1 MADEEPKTPTSA
13 SGLYNSSIFNV
24 DAVFSST
31 ILGGLSDFTIMNWF
45 YISPP
50 NPLDFYTQSYVEFGS
65 SVNINPIRVF
75 ENKVDVSITNSSGGN
90 IFITY
95 PYTTPV
101 DEWIHIAVT
110 GSVTNNKV
118 TLYINGVEVASTVM
132 IYSIATG
139 STSGLMSDTSYASR
153 AQLNIYNR
161 ELSEA
166 EVAEHYVY
174 DDDTMSSGVLGWDAM
189 TPAQRS
195 GLIYS
200 SSYTD
205 DISISGN
212 EFNDKSGSG
221 ITISPQPSLT
231 GQQIY
236 FYTDAS
242 DLPSTTT
249 IYDVNSATFN
259 GTSNFMSLSSTAYL
273 APLTGSVS
281 VSTWVYADRTSYP
294 MFYTYTDGTAAR
306 FNINITIENKFEV
319 YLATGVNQERSYK
332 FDYVLPDG
340 WSYVTYNW
348 TRTTANDVG
357 EFYVDGVRIADA
369 GTWIQTSL
377 DWTNVNVS
385 NKTFEIARL
394 NINAG
399 QLYYS
404 QSQAFSAYLVGST
417 LSQADVT
424 YLYNGGTHLCWDDV
438 QANNPTLYA
447 KIEECFDLAT
457 YNGSTEL
464 QARTGHKNGWVLDN
478 TSATPFTDQ
487 GLQVECTN

>member
-1 MADEEPKTPTSA
+1 MLRNIAGIMADEEPKTPTSA

-259 GTSNFMSLSSTAYL
+259 GTSQYFTYTNSPATGSSNSYNIWVKRNRLGINEGLFYESTSAGSTFTRLVVEIQSNNSIRVGFRNSPSGSFINIGEYGSINDNNWHMVTTVLENGSQRVYIDAVDVGGNTYGNMSLAS
-273 APLTGSVS
+273 PGSIRAIGANQITNPGFEKLLQGGIYNPEIFNYSLSPSQVA
-281 VSTWVYADRTSYP
+281 TIYKG
-294 MFYTYTDGTAAR
+294 GTPVCYEER
-306 FNINITIENKFEV
+306 GIESN
-319 YLATGVNQERSYK
+319 YSPRLG
-332 FDYVLPDG
+332 
-340 WSYVTYNW
+340 NW
-348 TRTTANDVG
+348 DT
-357 EFYVDGVRIADA
+357 
-369 GTWIQTSL
+369 
-377 DWTNVNVS
+377 
-385 NKTFEIARL
+385 
-394 NINAG
+394 NAG
-399 QLYYS
+399 DELVD
-404 QSQAFSAYLVGST
+404 QSTSGITTTPIGSP
-417 LSQADVT
+417 T
-424 YLYNGGTHLCWDDV
+424 Y
-438 QANNPTLYA
+438 
-447 KIEECFDLAT
+447 
-457 YNGSTEL
+457 
-464 QARTGHKNGWVLDN
+464 
-478 TSATPFTDQ
+478 TDQ